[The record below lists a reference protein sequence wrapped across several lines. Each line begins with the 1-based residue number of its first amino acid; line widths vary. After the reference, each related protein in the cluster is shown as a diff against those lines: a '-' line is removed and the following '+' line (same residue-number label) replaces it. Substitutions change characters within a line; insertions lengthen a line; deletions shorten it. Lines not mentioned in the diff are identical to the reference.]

1 MSPLVFQLCTQLW
14 HSNITIPLCSYLTSE
29 KVFKI
34 LLKGK
39 ETPLCILMCPERIYR
54 VAIKNQG
61 FWNSVDLDFTPGLPT
76 CWLCGSAVKNLPAHA
91 EDVGLIPG
99 FRTIAWRRKW
109 QPTPIFFPGKSLGE
123 KSLVGYSSWG
133 CERVGHD
140 LATEQQNFTPGLP
153 TCRLCDSGQMF
164 ECLLASV
171 TSVCKMGVIRSFS

>member
-1 MSPLVFQLCTQLW
+1 MSPPVFQLCTQLW
-14 HSNITIPLCSYLTSE
+14 HSNITIPLCSYLTCE

-54 VAIKNQG
+54 VVIKNQG

-76 CWLCGSAVKNLPAHA
+76 CWLCGAGCPGGSAVKNLPAHA

-109 QPTPIFFPGKSLGE
+109 QPTPVFFPGKSLGQ
-123 KSLVGYSSWG
+123 KSLVGYFMGLWKSWTRLSNWTTRLYTWITHMQAVWLWANVWMSS
-133 CERVGHD
+133 
-140 LATEQQNFTPGLP
+140 GL
-153 TCRLCDSGQMF
+153 GY
-164 ECLLASV
+164 
-171 TSVCKMGVIRSFS
+171 FSL